1 MILKHL
7 ARATALCAILAIPY
21 NPMYAAQKSV
31 VNSASNTYFHF
42 LTKNILPARLLENN
56 TLRRTAYFI
65 LGTVAVITAKKIANS
80 FTTRITD
87 ARLKTLVDEYN
98 TWKNKSANKCA
109 ALKDLLQEWNRTVPH
124 LKFYHYWGMPEHST
138 KGILVSKERFVQDV
152 VWTIFKYAGE
162 KSTELDEVRNLFG
175 ELLTHFDKDTI
186 NKTISAYELAPNV
199 FKISDNRNIA
209 IRSLVEKLQLNIDY
223 KSYTV
228 HLIAGGYSLQEV
240 KYALSRAPE
249 SLKSTHLFE
258 AALKQAVDKDNSLY
272 LNFLHDK
279 LKETN
284 SELDQNIF
292 FDVMKYQDEF
302 RSKATILLVKK
313 YHYDLNKQNDKGMT
327 FLDQFVIARNR
338 KYSYV
343 LFDSASGLGSL
354 TIKQT
359 TLDYFKLLVDL
370 RARFGN
376 IKAVK
381 NALPGIIEY
390 NTKHDNLDMAN
401 DFVNVFV
408 KRELDKHANQ

>member
-21 NPMYAAQKSV
+21 NPMYAAQKGV
-31 VNSASNTYFHF
+31 LNTTSNTYSHF

-80 FTTRITD
+80 FATRITD
-87 ARLKTLVDEYN
+87 ARLKTLVDKYN
-98 TWKNKSANKCA
+98 AWKNNSANKYA
-109 ALKDLLQEWNRTVPH
+109 ALQDLLQEWKRTVPH
-124 LKFYHYWGMPEHST
+124 LKFYHYWGISEDST
-138 KGILVSKERFVQDV
+138 KSILFSKEKFVKDI
-152 VWTIFKYAGE
+152 VWTILTYAGQE
-162 KSTELDEVRNLFG
+162 KTKLDEVRSLLG
-175 ELLTHFDKDTI
+175 ELLRCFDKDTVS
-186 NKTISAYELAPNV
+186 KELSVYRLAPSP
-199 FKISDNRNIA
+199 FKMDDNCNIA
-209 IRSLVEKLQLNIDY
+209 IRSLVEELQLNIDY
-223 KSYTV
+223 ELYAV
-228 HLIAGGYSLQEV
+228 RLIEGGYSIQEV
-240 KYALSRAPE
+240 EYALSRAPE
-249 SLKSTHLFE
+249 SLKSKHLFK
-258 AALKQAVDKDNSLY
+258 AALEQAVNKRNSLY
-272 LNFLHDK
+272 LDLLHNK

-292 FDVMKYQDEF
+292 FDVMKYKDEF
-302 RSKATILLVKK
+302 RTKATIFLVKR
-313 YHYDLNKQNDKGMT
+313 YHYDLNKQNDQGMT
-327 FLDQFVIARNR
+327 FLDQFVIARNI

-343 LFDSASGLGSL
+343 LFNSVSAVESL